1 MSKEWI
7 SQHGTDVSIEVVIQP
22 SSSRSEIKDLESWR
36 GKIKISLISRPI
48 NGAANSELINL
59 ISKKLSIPKN
69 RIILSKG
76 LTNRRKTIKI
86 KNIQSEYVKNIF
98 GCG

>member
-1 MSKEWI
+1 MEQQI
-7 SQHGTDVSIEVVIQP
+7 
-22 SSSRSEIKDLESWR
+22 L
-36 GKIKISLISRPI
+36 
-48 NGAANSELINL
+48 N
-59 ISKKLSIPKN
+59 SKKLSIPKN